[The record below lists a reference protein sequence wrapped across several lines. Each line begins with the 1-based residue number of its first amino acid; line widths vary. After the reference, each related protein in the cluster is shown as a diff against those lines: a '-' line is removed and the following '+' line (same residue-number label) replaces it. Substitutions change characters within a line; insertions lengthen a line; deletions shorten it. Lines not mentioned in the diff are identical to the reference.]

1 MRATTGVKKAEATLE
16 IMRTLTVLTAVFL
29 PLNLITGFFG
39 MNFDALPLIHNRT
52 GIWIAVSLMV
62 LLGTGL
68 SVFFWRKRYLG
79 STRG

>member
-1 MRATTGVKKAEATLE
+1 
-16 IMRTLTVLTAVFL
+16 
-29 PLNLITGFFG
+29 